1 MAKLVIQT
9 QYMENYDVDQ
19 TTEEGHWKY
28 KGGHDYIINDID
40 VNDYHS
46 VINELLPLIEYD
58 NSMSREYVIDWE
70 IKPDWFWA
78 NPYYSF
84 VLDRGL
90 NDVEAIVID
99 PSNLMADV
107 DKTNNYYLSKM

>member
-28 KGGHDYIINDID
+28 KGGHDYVINDVD
-40 VNDYHS
+40 VNNYYS
-46 VINELLPLIEYD
+46 MVNELLPLIEYD

-70 IKPDWFWA
+70 ITLQDGRRLWKKHEQSINEF
-78 NPYYSF
+78 
-84 VLDRGL
+84 
-90 NDVEAIVID
+90 
-99 PSNLMADV
+99 
-107 DKTNNYYLSKM
+107 K